1 MVTEYVVWGLR
12 PGEIRKYMEEIIG
25 EKLSIE
31 KARTIVWAAQSAG
44 WTCVRV
50 SKVDLRQPPDFTG
63 TLNRGS

>member
-1 MVTEYVVWGLR
+1 MTIGYVVWALR
-12 PGEIRKYMEEIIG
+12 PGETREYMEEPIG
-25 EKLSIE
+25 ERLSIE
-31 KARTIVWAAQSAG
+31 EAQEIASAAQSAG